1 MKEAT
6 RIIRH
11 PRHTD
16 AGFSLIELLI
26 VIAVIGIASAMVVPQ
41 LISSRRQFRSAGI
54 PREIVTQLRLARQLA
69 MSRQQAVT
77 FQYDNANK
85 RIVIISHQAADGTRL
100 SGIAALTDANYPNNG
115 VKTPPTSLT
124 GFGVNAADIVY
135 GKPPGALTNP
145 LTDGTTMTPL
155 VNNVVNITFQPDGSV
170 LKATGNP
177 AVLSSDDHALFIYNG
192 QAASGTASAVSVL
205 GSAGRVKLW
214 RYNSSAKVY
223 AE

>member
-1 MKEAT
+1 MKEITGIT
-6 RIIRH
+6 RYSR
-11 PRHTD
+11 RNE
-16 AGFSLIELLI
+16 AGFSLIEMLI
-26 VIAVIGIASAMVVPQ
+26 VIVVIGITSAMVVPQ
-41 LISSRRQFRSAGI
+41 LINSRRQFRSAGI

-77 FQYDNANK
+77 FQYDSANK
-85 RIVIISHQAADGTRL
+85 QIVIISHQTVTGAKL
-100 SGIAALTDANYPNNG
+100 SGTAALTDVNYPNNG
-115 VKTPPTSLT
+115 VKNSPTSLT

-135 GKPPGALTNP
+135 GRPPGALASP
-145 LTDGTTMTPL
+145 LTDGTTITPL

-177 AVLSSDDHALFIYNG
+177 PVTTTDDHALFIYNG
-192 QAASGTASAVSVL
+192 QAPGSTASAVSVL

-214 RYNSSAKVY
+214 RYNSNANVY

>member
-6 RIIRH
+6 RIIRY
-11 PRHTD
+11 PRRTE
-16 AGFSLIELLI
+16 AGFSLVELLI
-26 VIAVIGIASAMVVPQ
+26 VIVVIGIASAMVLPQ

-69 MSRQQAVT
+69 MSGQQAVT

-85 RIVIISHQAADGTRL
+85 QIVIIRHQTASGTRQ

-115 VKTPPTSLT
+115 VKAPATLLT
-124 GFGVNAADIVY
+124 GFGVSAADLVY
-135 GKPPGALTNP
+135 GRPPGALTNP

-155 VNNVVNITFQPDGSV
+155 VNNVINITFQPDGSV

-177 AVLSSDDHALFIYNG
+177 AVLTTDDHALFIYNG
-192 QAASGTASAVSVL
+192 LAASSTASAVSVL

-214 RYNSSAKVY
+214 RYNSNANAYV
-223 AE
+223 E